1 MKGQCSSMITGVDM
15 GGTNIRTGLF
25 TSEGRLQ
32 NKSIKIH
39 YGSFPP
45 QKTIDLV
52 VLEVNNILKKEGL
65 DLFNIS
71 AMGVGFPGHVNFKRG
86 IALTTS
92 NLPQWD
98 DIPLRD
104 ILEDRLKIPV
114 YLDNDANLAALA
126 EHLFG
131 AGKGAKN
138 MIYLTVSSGIG
149 AGVII
154 NGKIYR
160 GNQGTAGEIG
170 HTTLDING
178 PVCTCGKRGCLMA
191 MASGIGIA
199 NIAKGVIR
207 EGKKTLIKDL
217 AQNDINKIT
226 AKVIAE
232 AAFRGDEFAENLI
245 EQAARSLGIGL
256 ANLVEIF
263 DPEMIIVGGGLSKI
277 KEKFLELVEEVAI
290 QRVPEQ
296 LRDSVNIVS
305 SPLGSDAGLIGAA
318 SLVITE
324 RNQNRGD

>member
-1 MKGQCSSMITGVDM
+1 MIMGVDM

-160 GNQGTAGEIG
+160 GNRGTAGEIG

-207 EGKKTLIKDL
+207 KGKKTLIKDL

-245 EQAARSLGIGL
+245 EQTARSLGIGL

>member
-1 MKGQCSSMITGVDM
+1 MIIGVDM
-15 GGTNIRTGLF
+15 GGTHIRTGLF
-25 TSEGRLQ
+25 TSKGILQ

-39 YGSFPP
+39 YGNLPP
-45 QKTIDLV
+45 QKMIDLV
-52 VLEVNNILKKEGL
+52 VLEVNNILEKESL

-71 AMGVGFPGHVNFKRG
+71 GMGVGFPGHVDFERG

-114 YLDNDANLAALA
+114 YLDNDANLAASA
-126 EHLFG
+126 EHLFES
-131 AGKGAKN
+131 GKGIKN
-138 MIYLTVSSGIG
+138 MIYVTVSSGIG

-160 GNQGTAGEIG
+160 GNRGTAGEIG

-199 NIAKGVIR
+199 NIAKGVVG

-217 AQNDINKIT
+217 VQNDMNKIT

-232 AAFRGDEFAENLI
+232 AAFRGDEFAESLI
-245 EQAARSLGIGL
+245 EQAARYLGMGL

-277 KEKFLELVEEVAI
+277 REKFLELVKEVAI
-290 QRVPEQ
+290 QRVPKQ

-305 SPLGSDAGLIGAA
+305 SRLGSDAGIIGAA

-324 RNQNRGD
+324 KN

>member
-1 MKGQCSSMITGVDM
+1 MRGQSSLMIIGVDM

-25 TSEGRLQ
+25 TPQGRLQ

-39 YGSFPP
+39 YGNLPP
-45 QKTIDLV
+45 QKVIDLV
-52 VLEVNNILKKEGL
+52 ISEVNNILKKEGL

-71 AMGVGFPGHVNFKRG
+71 GMGVGFPGHVDFKRG

-104 ILEDRLKIPV
+104 ILEDRLKISV

-131 AGKGAKN
+131 AGKGTKN

-149 AGVII
+149 AGLII

-160 GNQGTAGEIG
+160 GNRGTAGEIG

-199 NIAKGVIR
+199 NIAKEDVR
-207 EGKKTLIKDL
+207 KGKKTLIRDL
-217 AQNDINKIT
+217 VQNDISKIT

-232 AAFRGDEFAENLI
+232 AAFRGDELAESLI
-245 EQAARSLGIGL
+245 EQAARYLGIGL
-256 ANLVEIF
+256 ANLIEIF
-263 DPEMIIVGGGLSKI
+263 DPEMIVVGGGLSKI
-277 KEKFLELVEEVAI
+277 KEKFLELVKEIAI
-290 QRVPEQ
+290 QRVPKQ
-296 LRDSVNIVS
+296 LRDSVNIEAS
-305 SPLGSDAGLIGAA
+305 RLASDAGIIGAA

-324 RNQNRGD
+324 RNQNRGN

>member
-1 MKGQCSSMITGVDM
+1 MKGQRSSMIIGVDM

-25 TSEGRLQ
+25 TCEGRLQ

-65 DLFNIS
+65 DLFKMS

-160 GNQGTAGEIG
+160 GNRGTAGEIG

-217 AQNDINKIT
+217 APNDINKIT

-245 EQAARSLGIGL
+245 EQAARYLGIGL

-277 KEKFLELVEEVAI
+277 KEKFLELVEKIAI

>member
-1 MKGQCSSMITGVDM
+1 MIIGVDM

-25 TSEGRLQ
+25 TCEGRLQ

-52 VLEVNNILKKEGL
+52 VLEVNNILKKEDL

-160 GNQGTAGEIG
+160 GNRGTAGEIG

-277 KEKFLELVEEVAI
+277 KEKFLELVEAVAI